1 MMAEAEITTSLDT
14 TAAPPPFLEDGAAH
28 PPTDP
33 AVFEAEMNPH
43 LDALYRNGLRLTGNA
58 NDAEDLLQDTYLRAF
73 RFFYQYQ
80 PGTNAKAW
88 LFRIM
93 NTVFLNDYR
102 KKARQGE
109 TVSYDGLEDFYLYN
123 RLTEDVAGADHPET
137 ANPEKA
143 VLEKLDIETIQRAI
157 DVLPIEFRETVALA
171 TLEEMSYQEIAD
183 TLEIPVGTVRSRLS
197 RGRKLLQKALW
208 ELPQWRGA
216 AVPERGG
223 VGRRSAWMTCPTWNT
238 ARGKAETWN
247 RSARRTA
254 SGPPTFTPATKPSA
268 ASTTTLTTN

>member
-1 MMAEAEITTSLDT
+1 MAEVETQSGGVAAVPETLLD
-14 TAAPPPFLEDGAAH
+14 GVGQH

-33 AVFEAEMNPH
+33 DLFESEMGPH
-43 LDALYRNGLRLTGNA
+43 LDALYRNAMRLTGNA

-93 NTVFLNDYR
+93 NTVFLNEYR
-102 KKARQGE
+102 RKARQGE

-123 RLTEDVAGADHPET
+123 RLVEDLSGNDRPGT
-137 ANPEKA
+137 ANPETV
-143 VLEKLDIETIQRAI
+143 VLEQLDIETIQRAI
-157 DVLPIEFRETVALA
+157 QALPIEFRDTVALA

-183 TLEIPVGTVRSRLS
+183 ALSIPVGTVRSRLS

-208 ELPQWRGA
+208 DYLNGEENRG
-216 AVPERGG
+216 
-223 VGRRSAWMTCPTWNT
+223 
-238 ARGKAETWN
+238 
-247 RSARRTA
+247 
-254 SGPPTFTPATKPSA
+254 
-268 ASTTTLTTN
+268 

>member
-1 MMAEAEITTSLDT
+1 METMADT
-14 TAAPPPFLEDGAAH
+14 TTTRPDTTPPQPIDGMDDAAPH

-33 AVFEAEMNPH
+33 ALFEAEMNPH
-43 LDALYRNGLRLTGNA
+43 LDALYRNALRLTGNS
-58 NDAEDLLQDTYLRAF
+58 NDAEDVLQDTYLRAY

-102 KKARQGE
+102 KKVRQGE

-123 RLTEDVAGADHPET
+123 RLTEDGTGAGRPET
-137 ANPEKA
+137 VNPEKA
-143 VLEKLDIETIQRAI
+143 VLEKLDIEIIQKAI
-157 DVLPIEFRETVALA
+157 DALPPEFRETVALA
-171 TLEEMSYQEIAD
+171 TLEEMAYQEIAD

-208 ELPQWRGA
+208 EHLNGDD
-216 AVPERGG
+216 
-223 VGRRSAWMTCPTWNT
+223 
-238 ARGKAETWN
+238 ARG
-247 RSARRTA
+247 
-254 SGPPTFTPATKPSA
+254 
-268 ASTTTLTTN
+268 